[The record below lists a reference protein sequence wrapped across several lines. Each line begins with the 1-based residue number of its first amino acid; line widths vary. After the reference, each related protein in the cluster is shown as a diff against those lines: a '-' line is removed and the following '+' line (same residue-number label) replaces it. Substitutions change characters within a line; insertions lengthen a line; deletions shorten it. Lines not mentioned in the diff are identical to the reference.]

1 VIGRIVILGAAGDL
15 AGRSLFPALAELRA
29 AGRLAE
35 DVQVVGASREDRSP
49 ESFRQWVAQRLDAH
63 ASSVDPED
71 RAAFVKSVDYAQADA
86 ANADDL
92 ARVVAAGRKPLLV
105 HFALPPQVFAASLE
119 AVAEAGLPAG
129 SRVIVEKPFGS
140 GLAEA
145 RRLNQLVD
153 RTVGQDAVFRIDHF
167 LGKQTVQ
174 NVLGLRF
181 ANRVFEPVWNAQHI
195 ERVEITWFEKVALEG
210 RAGYYDRAGALRD
223 MIQNHLLQLLALVA
237 MDPPFDLDEPT
248 LRNRKAEVLRAVRSL
263 APEEIGAR
271 TQRARYAAGEVDG
284 RPIPAYADEPGV
296 DPGRATETYAEVT
309 LDIRTWRWA
318 GVPFTLRTGKAIGAA
333 RREILVRFRPV
344 PHLAFPPGEA
354 AAPNVLRLT
363 LNPDRMALGLT
374 INGVGDP
381 FDLEHVE
388 LDTTLAPQDL
398 SAYARLLLDAVEG
411 DFSLSIR
418 GDEAEES
425 WRIVEPIL
433 RGWRE
438 GRSPLAEY
446 PAGSSGPQSPPARQ
460 APA

>member
-1 VIGRIVILGAAGDL
+1 
-15 AGRSLFPALAELRA
+15 
-29 AGRLAE
+29 
-35 DVQVVGASREDRSP
+35 
-49 ESFRQWVAQRLDAH
+49 
-63 ASSVDPED
+63 
-71 RAAFVKSVDYAQADA
+71 
-86 ANADDL
+86 
-92 ARVVAAGRKPLLV
+92 
-105 HFALPPQVFAASLE
+105 
-119 AVAEAGLPAG
+119 
-129 SRVIVEKPFGS
+129 VEKPFGS

-145 RRLNQLVD
+145 RRLNELVD

-181 ANRVFEPVWNAQHI
+181 ANRVFEPVWNAEHI
-195 ERVEITWFEKVALEG
+195 DRVEIIWFEKV
-210 RAGYYDRAGALRD
+210 
-223 MIQNHLLQLLALVA
+223 
-237 MDPPFDLDEPT
+237 
-248 LRNRKAEVLRAVRSL
+248 
-263 APEEIGAR
+263 
-271 TQRARYAAGEVDG
+271 
-284 RPIPAYADEPGV
+284 
-296 DPGRATETYAEVT
+296 
-309 LDIRTWRWA
+309 
-318 GVPFTLRTGKAIGAA
+318 
-333 RREILVRFRPV
+333 V
-344 PHLAFPPGEA
+344 PHLAFPPGEV

-398 SAYARLLLDAVEG
+398 SAYARLLLDAVKG

-446 PAGSSGPQSPPARQ
+446 PAGSSGPQSSSA
-460 APA
+460 